1 MSPSIKENIALLI
14 IDPIN
19 KLLDIQHLT
28 SHYIHTNIKKDKH
41 INSCTP
47 SINNAIHIQQ
57 PLTNLYLLILSY
69 PMTSKTFL
77 ILKEIHCNE
86 ALEGSALLGSYYA
99 AENVEDP
106 SLDENLGANLSASSF
121 PSGPGAFWEGIARI
135 TLFISSSEKG
145 VSNEIL
151 TPPPP
156 YLYGSK
162 RYQR

>member
-1 MSPSIKENIALLI
+1 GWS
-14 IDPIN
+14 
-19 KLLDIQHLT
+19 LDGGCNLEDEKDDVILVSRLFEVT
-28 SHYIHTNIKKDKH
+28 ISKFLSRIYWFGFWTIWIRKK
-41 INSCTP
+41 I
-47 SINNAIHIQQ
+47 
-57 PLTNLYLLILSY
+57 
-69 PMTSKTFL
+69 
-77 ILKEIHCNE
+77 

-145 VSNEIL
+145 
-151 TPPPP
+151 PPPP